1 MEIGSDQA
9 VAQQLSSHVAQQ
21 GKTPQAEVSP
31 SLKEA
36 FDKVKEAVRVPEK
49 SHPSLR
55 EVAESKGLPAYLI
68 NSVKELNSEWIKD
81 VNNIGITSGAST
93 PDTLVQ
99 EVISFINPD
108 EVVHMGGEEENIK
121 FVMPRD
127 L

>member
-55 EVAESKGLPAYLI
+55 EVAESSNKR
-68 NSVKELNSEWIKD
+68 
-81 VNNIGITSGAST
+81 SG
-93 PDTLVQ
+93 
-99 EVISFINPD
+99 
-108 EVVHMGGEEENIK
+108 EVV
-121 FVMPRD
+121 D
-127 L
+127 LLKEVSEINAHNNYRQI